1 MPFDVLAWE
10 APYAL
15 AVVAVH
21 EGRYAEAASW
31 LAKSVHANPAS
42 PSMIIA
48 YACGLALAGR
58 IDEGKAAAKQ
68 ALQISPGLRAR
79 FMSEIGMAPSIA
91 AKFAESAR
99 LLGLP
104 E

>member
-1 MPFDVLAWE
+1 
-10 APYAL
+10 
-15 AVVAVH
+15 
-21 EGRYAEAASW
+21 
-31 LAKSVHANPAS
+31 
-42 PSMIIA
+42 MIIA
-48 YACGLALAGR
+48 YACGLAIAGR

-91 AKFAESAR
+91 AKFAEGAR